1 MINISTASNS
11 YFRRQRTLKALL
23 RAHFGECTFSKRI
36 LKGSEVTNYVLVWGN
51 KTSGRRARMRA
62 ERNGIGVLRCEDG
75 FIRSVK
81 PRDNFPIGLA
91 IDDQGIYYDCR
102 SESKLESLIKRR
114 LCASQ
119 SERSRALIDLI
130 KKKDVSKYNDQR
142 SWDGEKQDFAL
153 VVDQT
158 LGDLSIECGGANDK
172 TFDLMMQ
179 TAIKERNGRPI
190 IIKIH
195 PDVATGK
202 KKGCI
207 DLKKWEQ
214 HEAVTVEASGC
225 HPGKLIKH
233 ASIIYVVTS
242 QLGFE
247 GLLHGKQVETFGCPF
262 YAGWGLTRDHGEIPE
277 RRKGQAR
284 VTLEA
289 LVHAAL
295 IEYCTYICPK
305 TEKRIEVEE
314 VVERIGF
321 HRSQCEND
329 PRSAVAIGFHRWKRG
344 VLRDFMPMTKIRFK
358 ERRSSR
364 LEAGEEVVAWGKG
377 PEERQNEIKHWVE
390 DGFIRSIGLG
400 ADLKRPLSWALDNA
414 GVHYSHQ
421 DCSQLRTALEQLDV
435 SEEDRRRARRLLKS
449 LTDLRL
455 SKYNVKGS
463 EWRRPATK
471 RRVVAVIGQVEGDQS
486 ITYGNTGV
494 ETNRCLLQKA
504 RQAERDAYIVYK
516 PHPDVEA
523 GLRAQRSTDEEL
535 RLIADEVADNVDI
548 LSLLDN
554 VDAIHVNTSL
564 TGLEALARNVEVN
577 VWGWPFYAG
586 LGLTNDHSEMV
597 ARKRDRS
604 VEELIYISMI
614 WYPRYLCD
622 KSNWLISAEE
632 AVERLT
638 EMRNRSNIR
647 IDTRRM
653 LVRTF
658 VRMRNRLRL
667 AAM

>member
-1 MINISTASNS
+1 MINISAASNS
-11 YFRRQRTLKALL
+11 YFRRQKTLKALL

-36 LKGSEVTNYVLVWGN
+36 LKGSEATNYVLVWGN
-51 KTSGRRARMRA
+51 KASGRRARIRA

-75 FIRSVK
+75 FIRSIK
-81 PRDNFPIGLA
+81 PGDSFPIGLA
-91 IDDQGIYYDCR
+91 IDDRGIYYDCKR
-102 SESKLESLIKRR
+102 ESKLETLIKKQLREN
-114 LCASQ
+114 Q

-142 SWDGEKQDFAL
+142 SWDGEKQDFVL

-158 LGDLSIECGGANDK
+158 LGDLSIECGGANKK
-172 TFDLMMQ
+172 TFEIMMQ

-190 IIKIH
+190 IIKVH
-195 PDVATGK
+195 PDVAAGK
-202 KKGCI
+202 KQGCI

-214 HEAVTVEASGC
+214 HESVTVEASGC

-233 ASIIYVVTS
+233 ARTIYVVTS

-247 GLLHGKQVETFGCPF
+247 GLIHGKQVETFGCPF

-277 RRKGQAR
+277 RRKRKAG

-329 PRSAVAIGFHRWKRG
+329 PKSAVAIGFHRWKRG

-358 ERRSSR
+358 DIKGFR
-364 LEAGEEVVAWGKG
+364 LGDGEELVAWGKG
-377 PEERQNEIKHWVE
+377 PEERQNEILHWVE

-400 ADLKRPLSWALDNA
+400 ADLKRPLSWAVDNT

-435 SEEDRRRARRLLKS
+435 SEEERQRARRLLTS
-449 LTDLRL
+449 LIDLRL

-463 EWRRPATK
+463 EWKPPATK
-471 RRVVAVIGQVEGDQS
+471 GRVVAVIGQVEGDQS
-486 ITYGNTGV
+486 ITYGNAEI

-504 RQAERDAYIVYK
+504 REAEKDAYIVYK

-523 GLRAQRSTDEEL
+523 GLRTQRSTDEDL
-535 RLIADEVADNVDI
+535 RLIADEVASNVDI
-548 LSLLDN
+548 LGLLDN
-554 VDAIHVNTSL
+554 VDAVHVNTSL
-564 TGLEALARNVEVN
+564 TGLEAIARNVEVN

-586 LGLTNDHSEMV
+586 LGLTRDHSEIV
-597 ARKRDRS
+597 VRKRDRS

-622 KSNWLISAEE
+622 KSKWLISAEE

-638 EMRNRSNIR
+638 EMRNRSKIR
-647 IDTRRM
+647 FDTRRM

-658 VRMRNRLRL
+658 VRIRNRLSVT
-667 AAM
+667 AM